1 MMVCVFFLMIRRP
14 PGSTRTDTLFPYTTL
29 FRSDFAFFVTPD
41 QVLGDETGNCAF
53 QIQASSPSGLSPAC
67 WSGWARLGAFPN
79 RAMIDEESMMAR
91 RKYVVGNWKM
101 NGLTEALGE
110 AGAIFAAAR
119 AHSGVDVALCPPFTL
134 IGAMAAL
141 PEGGT
146 VGGQESGRATRL
158 NSSH

>member
-1 MMVCVFFLMIRRP
+1 
-14 PGSTRTDTLFPYTTL
+14 
-29 FRSDFAFFVTPD
+29 
-41 QVLGDETGNCAF
+41 
-53 QIQASSPSGLSPAC
+53 
-67 WSGWARLGAFPN
+67 
-79 RAMIDEESMMAR
+79 MIDEESMMAR

-119 AHSGVDVALCPPFTL
+119 AHSGVDVALCLPFTL

-146 VGGQESGRATRL
+146 VGGQDCHALPSGARSEEHTSELQSLMRL
-158 NSSH
+158 SYAGCRLKKKQ